1 MMLRPIA
8 LALVAGT
15 ALTACASMT
24 GGDTLPVATGQIA
37 RANGTVLGAASITQG
52 ATGLAV
58 MVNVAGMA
66 PGTYGIH
73 VHAVGRCDG
82 PNFTTAGPHW
92 NPGMRQHGRL
102 NPQGSHHGDLPNLVI
117 GADGTGRLNAAL
129 AGTLTGEGGLLDM
142 DGASLIIHA
151 RPDDELT
158 DPTGNSGDRQAC
170 AVLTPR

>member
-8 LALVAGT
+8 LALIAGS
-15 ALTACASMT
+15 ALAACASMT

-102 NPQGSHHGDLPNLVI
+102 NPQGSHNGDLPNLVI

-129 AGTLTGEGGLLDM
+129 AGALTGEGGLLDM

>member
-1 MMLRPIA
+1 MLRPIA
-8 LALVAGT
+8 LAVVAGS
-15 ALTACASMT
+15 ALSACASMT
-24 GGDTLPVATGQIA
+24 GSDALPVATGQIA
-37 RANGTVLGAASITQG
+37 RANGTVLGAASVTQG
-52 ATGLAV
+52 ETGLSL

-73 VHAVGRCDG
+73 VHSVGRCDG
-82 PNFTTAGPHW
+82 PGFTTAGPHW
-92 NPGMRQHGRL
+92 NPSMRQHGRL
-102 NPQGSHHGDLPNLVI
+102 NPQGSHHGDLPNLVV

-129 AGTLTGEGGLLDM
+129 AGALAGEGGLLDA

>member
-1 MMLRPIA
+1 MTLHPILLA
-8 LALVAGT
+8 LAAGT
-15 ALTACASMT
+15 ALSACATMN
-24 GGDTLPVATGQIA
+24 DRDPLPVATGQIA
-37 RANGTVLGAASITQG
+37 RANGTVLGATSITQSSS
-52 ATGLAV
+52 GLAI

-66 PGTYGIH
+66 PGAYGIH

-92 NPGMRQHGRL
+92 NPSMRQHGRL
-102 NPQGSHHGDLPNLVI
+102 NPQGSHHGDLPNLVV
-117 GADGTGRLNAAL
+117 GADGTGRLTAAL
-129 AGTLTGEGGLLDM
+129 AGALTGEGGLLDM

-170 AVLTPR
+170 AVLAPR